1 MNKSY
6 HKLKMWQLANELVKC
21 VYLNSEEYPK
31 HEIYGLTSQ
40 LRRAALSG
48 VLNIVE
54 GHARKSKIEFRRFLD
69 ISMGSL
75 AEVEYLL
82 ELSLSLGYLDKDS
95 YSKVEEIRTECGKL
109 IWSYREKVGKP

>member
-1 MNKSY
+1 MMKSY
-6 HKLKMWQLANELVKC
+6 HKLKMWQIANQLVIC
-21 VYLNSEEYPK
+21 TYLYSNDFPK

-40 LRRAALSG
+40 LRRAALSV

-54 GHARKSKIEFRRFLD
+54 GHARKSKLEFKRFLD
-69 ISMGSL
+69 ISLASL

-82 ELSLSLGYLDKDS
+82 ELSMGLKYLNEDS
-95 YSKVEEIRTECGKL
+95 YSKIEDIRRECGKL